1 MFSHCPLFYCATPD
15 CGGSLRHFIFKN
27 QYIFSLMSV
36 LFNHLKI
43 SLFCFSSFVFMMPVH
58 AQKGTGTKKSAFTV
72 RLMNL
77 ESAAK
82 EPFRY
87 NASLYNGSGHTQVYE
102 LGATAPE
109 GWSTVFR
116 TEGSQIAGLRIDSG
130 RTQDISIEIT
140 AAPLVK
146 PGKYTVPVVAITS
159 GDTLRVEVEAVVKG
173 SYGIEL
179 TTPSGR
185 LSDDITE
192 GRSKQI
198 PLTVKNSGTLP
209 LEALELSAQAPV
221 SWSATFE
228 PAKIDRLEPGKEQQ
242 ITATLHVP
250 DKTIAGDYVTN
261 FTVRNNNVNSSA
273 AFRMT
278 VKTSLLAGW
287 VGILVILASL
297 GLVYYLIRKYGRR

>member
-1 MFSHCPLFYCATPD
+1 
-15 CGGSLRHFIFKN
+15 
-27 QYIFSLMSV
+27 MSV
-36 LFNHLKI
+36 LLHHLKV
-43 SLFCFSSFVFMMPVH
+43 SLFCFSFFVFTMPVH
-58 AQKGTGTKKSAFTV
+58 AQKGAGKGKSAFTV

-102 LGATAPE
+102 LGASAPE
-109 GWSTVFR
+109 GWSVLFR
-116 TEGSQIAGLRIDSG
+116 TEGSQIAGLRMDSG
-130 RTQDISIEIT
+130 RTQDIAIEIT

-146 PGKYTVPVVAITS
+146 PGKYTIPVAAITP
-159 GDTLRVEVEAVVKG
+159 GDTLRLNVEAVVKG
-173 SYGIEL
+173 NYGVEL

-198 PLTVKNSGTLP
+198 QLTVKNSGTLP

-221 SWSATFE
+221 SWTATFE
-228 PAKIDRLEPGKEQQ
+228 PAKIDRLEPGREQQ
-242 ITATLHVP
+242 VTATLQVP

-261 FTVRNNNVNSSA
+261 FTARNNNVNSNA
-273 AFRMT
+273 TFRMT

-287 VGILVILASL
+287 IGILVILASL
-297 GLVYYLIRKYGRR
+297 GIVYYLVRKYGRR